1 MSKSKKE
8 ILSLIK
14 LQIPLGSAKPVPPV
28 GPALGQKGLNI
39 MDFCKQFNAIKIEGL
54 NLGDVIPVVITA
66 YKDKSFTFVTKL
78 PTVSAMIKKLLNLPK
93 GSSTTGKD
101 IVGKISIKQIT
112 DIATKKIVDM
122 NTDKIE
128 SAIAMV
134 RGTAVSM
141 GLDIVE

>member
-14 LQIPLGSAKPVPPV
+14 LQIPLGAAKPVPPI
-28 GPALGQKGLNI
+28 GPALGQRGLNI

-54 NLGDVIPVVITA
+54 NPGDVIPVVITA

-78 PTVSAMIKKLLNLPK
+78 PTVPDMIKKLINLPK

-101 IVGKISIKQIT
+101 IVGKISNKQIT

-141 GLDIVE
+141 GLDITE